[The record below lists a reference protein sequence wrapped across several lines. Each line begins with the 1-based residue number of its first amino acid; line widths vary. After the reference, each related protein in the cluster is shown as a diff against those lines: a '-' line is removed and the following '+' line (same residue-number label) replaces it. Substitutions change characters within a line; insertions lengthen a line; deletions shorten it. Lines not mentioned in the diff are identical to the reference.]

1 MPTVSRLTGTMTT
14 TEGFAVETESGG
26 DSYRY
31 EFRILEHPDDEEG
44 EDNGPGK
51 VELDARYRNGE
62 EVEGEATQAAVR
74 PLNER
79 GYEVA

>member
-1 MPTVSRLTGTMTT
+1 MPTVSRLTSTETAR
-14 TEGFAVETESGG
+14 EGFAVETESGG

-31 EFRILEHPDDEEG
+31 EFRILSRPVEEG
-44 EDNGPGK
+44 EDRGPGK

-62 EVEGEATQAAVR
+62 EVEPEPTQAAIR